1 LKIVLAGGCLCFGI
15 VLWGCTPVVS
25 VRPLYTQ
32 TEIDRP
38 HLDQRVEGEWNM
50 PNLDDSGDDDAANK
64 PPCRVHISE
73 PKAGELPYAVEFR
86 CPGPKDGPGESYSK
100 YDVCLVALDTNTFF
114 DARFAESEEKGKH
127 LSFSDIQDS
136 GIAPAHL
143 LGQAWVQE
151 DFVRFGPLESDWVE
165 KNWPTDFLAISKV
178 GTYSRVDILT
188 SQTKDLR
195 DLLSQNAGSSDAFG
209 FALYLCRPGAD
220 CDARAIQDQ
229 LARTPNNRDILTGS
243 VKFYAKRG
251 NFARAIVLQR
261 HKIALGSDEAAD
273 QLELGR
279 LLLLT
284 RDFDGAR
291 RVFAT
296 AKEQSDTVSAIK
308 VLTVRSYFLEGNYAG
323 TVQTSK
329 SLEASGKLI
338 SADPIILSYFALHR
352 LGRVKE
358 AESYLQQHAATFV
371 GPAEEHLLLLEVSG
385 RVTDSWASKDW
396 TRSTYYYALNA
407 LKNKNLNHG
416 REHLH
421 DLATMRPKDDLIG
434 LAAQIELER
443 LPSPANK

>member
-1 LKIVLAGGCLCFGI
+1 MKIALASACSCFAI

-32 TEIDRP
+32 SEIEKPYQDK
-38 HLDQRVEGEWNM
+38 RVEGEWNM
-50 PNLDDSGDDDAANK
+50 ASMDDPSDDAAATK
-64 PPCRVHISE
+64 PPCRVRISE
-73 PKAGELPYAVEFR
+73 PTAGELPYTAEFR
-86 CPGPKDGPGESYSK
+86 CPDSKDGSGESYSK
-100 YDVCLVALDTNTFF
+100 YDFHLVSLDTHTFF

-127 LSFSDIQDS
+127 LSFSDIQDT

-143 LGQAWVQE
+143 LGQAWVQL
-151 DFVRFGPLESDWVE
+151 DFVRFGTLESDWVE
-165 KNWPTDFLAISKV
+165 KNWPGDSLATSKV

-188 SQTKDLR
+188 NQTKDLR
-195 DLLSQNAGSSDAFG
+195 DILSQNVGSSDAFG

-220 CDARAIQDQ
+220 CNAQAIGDQ
-229 LARTPNNRDILTGS
+229 LARTPDNRDVLTGS

-251 NFARAIVLQR
+251 DFARAIILQR
-261 HKIALGSDEAAD
+261 HKIALGSDEATD

-284 RDFDGAR
+284 RDFDAAR

-296 AKEQSDTVSAIK
+296 AKEQSDSASAIK
-308 VLTVRSYFLEGNYAG
+308 VLAVRSYFLEGDYAG
-323 TVQTSK
+323 TVQAAK
-329 SLEASGKLI
+329 SLEASGKLP

-358 AESYLQQHAATFV
+358 AESYLQQHAATFA
-371 GPAEEHLLLLEVSG
+371 GPAEEHLLLLEVLG

-416 REHLH
+416 REHLR

-434 LAAQIELER
+434 LAAKIELER
-443 LPSPANK
+443 LPSTTNK